1 MSVEP
6 VEPVPAGRSVK
17 SFETPWRRL
26 PLAGLWRRFG
36 PERVRRRADE
46 RDRAIDDAY
55 QAGEIRWQWREASI
69 GAGLGQLVFT
79 PSGPTVSVPVVTRVD
94 LRPTTTLTVRLRPG
108 QLARDVA
115 AVQQRL
121 ASLMGKQ
128 WIRVTPRAAGLVTV
142 ELW

>member
-6 VEPVPAGRSVK
+6 MYVEPIPVER
-17 SFETPWRRL
+17 FETPWRRL

-36 PERVRRRADE
+36 PERVRRRAEE

-55 QAGEIRWQWREASI
+55 QAGEIRWKWREASI
-69 GAGLGQLVFT
+69 GTGLGQLVFT
-79 PSGPTVSVPVVTRVD
+79 PSGATVSVPVVTRVD

-115 AVQQRL
+115 AVQHRL
-121 ASLMGKQ
+121 ANLMGKQ